1 MAGETKAINE
11 PSDKEEKENLRTSA
25 CQLSGETLN

>member
-1 MAGETKAINE
+1 MAEETKATNE
-11 PSDKEEKENLRTSA
+11 APDKEEKEHLTTSV